1 MKVQKIAES
10 TLEGGISISAIL
22 DTRHLTIVNNA
33 TIAIR
38 VTFQRKCWYYDTGIS
53 IAVSAKGSVFDE
65 YAAICNARGSKGK
78 YSPIKMDVIK
88 VFEKIKTAAQKI
100 SDSPNGFSLILLQQE
115 MMRSNNAVDKRRL
128 FDYWVEYGE
137 SKVTQNTRD

>member
-1 MKVQKIAES
+1 MKVQTIAES
-10 TLEGGISISAIL
+10 TLEGGISVSAIL
-22 DTRHLTIVNNA
+22 DTRHLSKVNNA

-38 VTFQRKCWYYDTGIS
+38 VTFQRKCWYYDTGQKV
-53 IAVSAKGSVFDE
+53 AVSADCDVFDE
-65 YAAICNARGSKGK
+65 YTAICNARGTKGR

-115 MMRSNNAVDKRRL
+115 MMRSNNAVQII
-128 FDYWVEYGE
+128 VGHP
-137 SKVTQNTRD
+137 